1 MIETIKYGRQTIT
14 SGQSQEETITDS
26 EPESPIPLPDD
37 MDIQLEDLPEVIR
50 PVSGIIE
57 AVQQMEKLKES
68 LRPQEEAEAEFL
80 RLLRQLK
87 IGEKIFTCSNSLE
100 LLVDKYKTSTKEK
113 ESMVEKIEGLEKE
126 NFELRRDLTEKSTVV
141 KYL

>member
-1 MIETIKYGRQTIT
+1 MLSCQLLDSNPPREKDTF
-14 SGQSQEETITDS
+14 SDS

-100 LLVDKYKTSTKEK
+100 LLVDKYKTSMKEK